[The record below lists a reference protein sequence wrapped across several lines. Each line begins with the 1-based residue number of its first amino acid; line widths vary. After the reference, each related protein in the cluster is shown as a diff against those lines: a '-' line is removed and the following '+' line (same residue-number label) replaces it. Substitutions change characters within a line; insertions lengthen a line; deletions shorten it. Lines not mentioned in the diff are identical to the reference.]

1 MIYEQIAD
9 ETALSQSDIIDDCPI
24 LSWKA
29 TTLGATEHDLMNF
42 TVRAVV
48 LTQAC
53 DVAQGKSERTLIAVV
68 HQAQPLVQL
77 GILKPAMI
85 RDQIRTHRVYG
96 WYFLPAG
103 DAIPESL
110 VDLRDLH
117 TVPRAILER
126 LIAEGKRRCRVVTP
140 YREHMAQ
147 HFATTYS
154 RIALPEPYGT
164 EP

>member
-1 MIYEQIAD
+1 MIYMPVASEI
-9 ETALSQSDIIDDCPI
+9 ELSQGDILDDCPV

-29 TTLGATEHDLMNF
+29 TVPNAAEHRVANF
-42 TVRAVV
+42 AVRAVV

-53 DVAQGKSERTLIAVV
+53 DLAQGKGDQTLVAVV
-68 HQAQPLVQL
+68 YQTQRLVEL
-77 GILKPAMI
+77 GILKPAII

-117 TVPRAILER
+117 TVPRVMLER
-126 LIAEGKRRCRVVTP
+126 LIAEGKRRCRIMTP

-154 RIALPEPYGT
+154 RIAFPEPYDT